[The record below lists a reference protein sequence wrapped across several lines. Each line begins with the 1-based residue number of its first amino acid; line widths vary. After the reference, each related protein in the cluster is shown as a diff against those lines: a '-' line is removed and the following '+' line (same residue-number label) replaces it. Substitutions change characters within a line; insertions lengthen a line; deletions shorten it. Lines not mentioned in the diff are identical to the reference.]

1 MTPRRWLFTGI
12 TAVMVVFAMLMV
24 VLLSEGIYVLL
35 HFQQPSTGLTYK
47 LMKSIYSSTPNADP
61 DWPELVDVGQ
71 IRPYLSEMKENGVG
85 IGNSPF
91 QELVTEVA
99 RVNHVVDGCLQ
110 MKPNLSKTMSYM
122 RSELFNPFNP
132 LFYFYDSD
140 RTLPGDLATFL
151 DRYSFRKI
159 RLTTNAHGERI
170 TIPAIETTDK
180 ILVIGDSMG
189 MSAGV
194 SDDET
199 LASQLQARDSS
210 HQYVNIG
217 VSGADP
223 TDILCALERAVTR
236 YPNQIRGVIYPF
248 SENDLAARKPLGRP
262 EQFIS
267 ALVQVNKEHGIK
279 DFTLIYMPY
288 IYNSIPDVTRIPGHV
303 EYLRRRPFDE
313 KKKLL
318 ALAKAAG
325 FRAFDYTEI
334 TDAERSAQGSQ
345 FAAFALYVDHTHLS
359 RLGIARLVERL
370 SQHNQ

>member
-1 MTPRRWLFTGI
+1 
-12 TAVMVVFAMLMV
+12 
-24 VLLSEGIYVLL
+24 
-35 HFQQPSTGLTYK
+35 
-47 LMKSIYSSTPNADP
+47 
-61 DWPELVDVGQ
+61 
-71 IRPYLSEMKENGVG
+71 VG

-91 QELVTEVA
+91 GELVTEVA
-99 RVNHVVDGCLQ
+99 RVNRVVDGCLQ

-140 RTLPGDLATFL
+140 RTLPGDLVTFL

-159 RLTTNAHGERI
+159 RLTTNVHGERI

-248 SENDLAARKPLGRP
+248 SENDLAARKPLG
-262 EQFIS
+262 S
-267 ALVQVNKEHGIK
+267 
-279 DFTLIYMPY
+279 
-288 IYNSIPDVTRIPGHV
+288 
-303 EYLRRRPFDE
+303 
-313 KKKLL
+313 
-318 ALAKAAG
+318 
-325 FRAFDYTEI
+325 
-334 TDAERSAQGSQ
+334 
-345 FAAFALYVDHTHLS
+345 
-359 RLGIARLVERL
+359 
-370 SQHNQ
+370 